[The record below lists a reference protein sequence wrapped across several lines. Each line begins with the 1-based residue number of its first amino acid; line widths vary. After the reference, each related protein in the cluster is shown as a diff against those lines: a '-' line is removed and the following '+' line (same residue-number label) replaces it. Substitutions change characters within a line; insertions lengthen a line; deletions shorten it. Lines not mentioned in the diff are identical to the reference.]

1 MKNKKILITLG
12 DYNGI
17 GPKVIENALNDSK
30 IKKLDISLIGDRSI
44 INKLDIKNDEIE
56 FIYRTNKIVFNPG
69 RPTVHS
75 GRASLDYLH
84 HSI

>member
-30 IKKLDISLIGDRSI
+30 IKKLNIDHYVWD
-44 INKLDIKNDEIE
+44 
-56 FIYRTNKIVFNPG
+56 
-69 RPTVHS
+69 
-75 GRASLDYLH
+75 
-84 HSI
+84 

>member
-44 INKLDIKNDEIE
+44 INKLDIKNDKIE
-56 FIYRTNKIVFNPG
+56 FNIVVYYNNINFNFIMIRNLSTIY
-69 RPTVHS
+69 
-75 GRASLDYLH
+75 
-84 HSI
+84 

>member
-30 IKKLDISLIGDRSI
+30 IKKLDS
-44 INKLDIKNDEIE
+44 
-56 FIYRTNKIVFNPG
+56 
-69 RPTVHS
+69 H
-75 GRASLDYLH
+75 
-84 HSI
+84 